1 MKVQGIV
8 PLFYLHHP
16 AFRRARPAPLNS
28 AKEHSQHQGRAFPQT
43 AFGFFCSLSFVKLA
57 FFSLAE
63 YLAVGIYLFPSL
75 IFFFF

>member
-8 PLFYLHHP
+8 PPFYLHHP
-16 AFRRARPAPLNS
+16 AFRRARPAPLSS
-28 AKEHSQHQGRAFPQT
+28 AREHSQHQGRAFPQT

-75 IFFFF
+75 IFFF